1 MQSKNFLNI
10 QNSNNSNILLSMS
23 GFPGHKAGFW
33 VVMGPLESE
42 LKLQRSLNG
51 KTEMQGQRDAES
63 QQFRWR
69 NRGGA
74 GPRMRLTFRVGGHR
88 LWAGTSYT
96 WQPRAGNEVR
106 ACLGI
111 MKIALG
117 RKRRTEEKKCY
128 HRIHGSRNSK
138 GTTIMLGH
146 SLGTSC
152 WRPFALRLET
162 AGCWWGG
169 LWWRAIFLTMW
180 ISLIWEVGW
189 KCRFLG
195 PACIARN
202 LWVLTESLGN
212 CIIVRA
218 PRWFWCSQNFIC
230 GADFVGHTCPRD
242 NLQPRMGLSLVWN
255 CRWKEASSERPIVS
269 WKT

>member
-1 MQSKNFLNI
+1 
-10 QNSNNSNILLSMS
+10 
-23 GFPGHKAGFW
+23 
-33 VVMGPLESE
+33 MGPLESE

-152 WRPFALRLET
+152 WRPFALRWRQQD
-162 AGCWWGG
+162 AGGEVCDGG
-169 LWWRAIFLTMW
+169 QSSSPCGSASSGKR
-180 ISLIWEVGW
+180 VGNADSW
-189 KCRFLG
+189 
-195 PACIARN
+195 
-202 LWVLTESLGN
+202 
-212 CIIVRA
+212 A
-218 PRWFWCSQNFIC
+218 PRALHGI
-230 GADFVGHTCPRD
+230 
-242 NLQPRMGLSLVWN
+242 
-255 CRWKEASSERPIVS
+255 SES
-269 WKT
+269 